1 MNKKYK
7 LVNQDDVNEE
17 IHLGEH
23 KNEKEAT
30 NEALNQLGWSLVEIK
45 DDDDTPDF
53 TASEDEQIFQ
63 QMKKDGFNPGRI
75 FH

>member
-23 KNEKEAT
+23 KNEEEAT

-45 DDDDTPDF
+45 DDNDKTDF
-53 TASEDEQIFQ
+53 TASDNEQVFQ
-63 QMKKDGFNPGRI
+63 MLKKGNFNPGRL
-75 FH
+75 FC